1 MSVASGVLMVRNA
14 VLIYLVGTV
23 VLVAL
28 FIGYLVSITASQPQ
42 LQYYL
47 NRLTSSLYAFTAANA
62 VIIAVTAS
70 LEYVGFRRLA
80 NLRDI
85 YMLGSYGAIL
95 QLLSIPFSVVGIVYE
110 VRELESSYT
119 SGVPGFMVMQT
130 PAPLVRASAL
140 AFSVIGSVINLAGW
154 LLVFAVTYKLG
165 SDYGNGLVKVGSLAT
180 MVGLILAV
188 VSMSYIFVIYGSPG
202 SPPVTP
208 VLLAAGVII
217 LGGLLTLI
225 GIVVLLVGLTNLAK
239 APLIKGE

>member
-1 MSVASGVLMVRNA
+1 
-14 VLIYLVGTV
+14 
-23 VLVAL
+23 
-28 FIGYLVSITASQPQ
+28 
-42 LQYYL
+42 
-47 NRLTSSLYAFTAANA
+47 
-62 VIIAVTAS
+62 
-70 LEYVGFRRLA
+70 
-80 NLRDI
+80 
-85 YMLGSYGAIL
+85 
-95 QLLSIPFSVVGIVYE
+95 
-110 VRELESSYT
+110 
-119 SGVPGFMVMQT
+119 
-130 PAPLVRASAL
+130 
-140 AFSVIGSVINLAGW
+140 VINLAGW

-165 SDYGNGLVKVGSLAT
+165 SDYGNGLVKAGSLAT